1 MSYIKQVFNV
11 GHRCPT
17 INTFLRQI
25 WGPYCH
31 KPIFGPDDQNFGKNR
46 VSYGQKWGHI
56 PRRKWAVPRVIT
68 RQLVATSAQA
78 LARASQVAIIP
89 PTLAVRPLVATSA
102 KALARA
108 SQVAI
113 IPPTLIVR
121 QLVATSAQALA
132 RASRVAII
140 TPTLFGRGPSAK
152 LVRARRVAII
162 PPPLQG
168 RVAIISPKGLM
179 RSPWHIRRY
188 QGKMAAGT

>member
-68 RQLVATSAQA
+68 RQ
-78 LARASQVAIIP
+78 
-89 PTLAVRPLVATSA
+89 LVATSA